1 MATNSLSPRTNP
13 LDLPEIV
20 SRVVS
25 FLPSCDEDTDA
36 HVSLIFILRPQEL
49 QACLLVSK
57 TWHKTL
63 LPFIWQAYDGRA
75 MKDIP
80 NEIISLHSRRFR
92 RILPSDQ
99 RRLVR
104 DNPGLKLLHWSGGS
118 SFPRLDAD
126 DFSNLRNLKALQL
139 ICWDAPDMRLFDV
152 LKLVSG
158 SLTSF
163 GCRFLTGV
171 RPEDLSPPKV
181 DHDVDSEAEER
192 LSFPSLADVAAN
204 FFDVARAAFEG
215 RAYRPYVIGIQE
227 QGDLL
232 WNCPQL
238 ETLSLTLPTNT
249 NIYRLTDVLRDR
261 CPTLRYFSVGY
272 DDGNEAQLA
281 YLVGYCS
288 RSGLHS
294 LDLKRKRFESNM
306 VTAIDTHASTLE
318 RLHGTAYLQPEGTD
332 ILLVLVSGRKLRH
345 VHLVNYRMT
354 ADQFSSAIT
363 LSQA

>member
-1 MATNSLSPRTNP
+1 MEGLRWTSDEGHPQRDHFATQSSLQENPAQRLFHCTRLHNLIETNDGPEP
-13 LDLPEIV
+13 LFAL
-20 SRVVS
+20 
-25 FLPSCDEDTDA
+25 A
-36 HVSLIFILRPQEL
+36 
-49 QACLLVSK
+49 
-57 TWHKTL
+57 
-63 LPFIWQAYDGRA
+63 
-75 MKDIP
+75 
-80 NEIISLHSRRFR
+80 
-92 RILPSDQ
+92 DQ

-126 DFSNLRNLKALQL
+126 DFSNLHNLKALQL
-139 ICWDAPDMRLFDV
+139 ICWDASDMRLFDV

-249 NIYRLTDVLRDR
+249 NI
-261 CPTLRYFSVGY
+261 
-272 DDGNEAQLA
+272 
-281 YLVGYCS
+281 
-288 RSGLHS
+288 
-294 LDLKRKRFESNM
+294 
-306 VTAIDTHASTLE
+306 
-318 RLHGTAYLQPEGTD
+318 
-332 ILLVLVSGRKLRH
+332 
-345 VHLVNYRMT
+345 
-354 ADQFSSAIT
+354 
-363 LSQA
+363 